1 MQGVDRPT
9 ACHQYLC
16 TTILQRKN
24 EEVKDYTA
32 CLLLD
37 TDISTKTDCENL
49 LGYITT
55 GRRRLNVS
63 PPTTVVIII
72 SSHFY
77 C

>member
-32 CLLLD
+32 CLLQD
-37 TDISTKTDCENL
+37 TQTLQPKQTAKICLVISL
-49 LGYITT
+49 LEEDEM
-55 GRRRLNVS
+55 
-63 PPTTVVIII
+63 
-72 SSHFY
+72 
-77 C
+77 